1 MKSLLFLLLSAHLV
15 FGADYAIV
23 VSKKTAADESW
34 GKVVSTLE
42 EKHSAK
48 IIQYNHSVKE
58 SLPSL
63 KKSFPCH
70 ACFVA
75 TPEET
80 TKDLVR
86 SIHIIT
92 RQLDEDPYT
101 DLLWGILSGH
111 DAENALAIAKTQK
124 PLVIRNSLACT
135 EIELDRCER
144 GKWFCELRKGHGVEK
159 KALKKAK
166 DIQLPQDTT
175 ALFVKEL
182 NEGKPDL
189 FVTSGHATESD
200 LQLGYRYKNG
210 VFRSKNEGTLYGL
223 DLSGKHHSVNSPNP
237 KIYMPIGNCLMGH
250 LQGPESMAAAF
261 LKSAGVRQMMGYVEV
276 TWYGYMGWGCLD
288 YFIEQ
293 PGRYSFT
300 EAFFANHH
308 ALIHRLENCFPGSNG
323 ASAAGATPTIRQ
335 SPLARQ
341 FGLGKQD
348 LRGLL
353 FDRDIVAFYG
363 DPAWQAKMASGKRNW
378 DQTLSA
384 KGNKYSFVIKPTAG
398 PESFMPVNKNGVQRG
413 HRPFVAFFEQRL
425 EDIRIVS
432 GLEHDP
438 VITDNFIL
446 VPNPPNRKTAKQI
459 KIVFEGW
466 VKGV

>member
-63 KKSFPCH
+63 KKSFPRH

-159 KALKKAK
+159 KL
-166 DIQLPQDTT
+166 
-175 ALFVKEL
+175 
-182 NEGKPDL
+182 
-189 FVTSGHATESD
+189 
-200 LQLGYRYKNG
+200 
-210 VFRSKNEGTLYGL
+210 
-223 DLSGKHHSVNSPNP
+223 
-237 KIYMPIGNCLMGH
+237 
-250 LQGPESMAAAF
+250 
-261 LKSAGVRQMMGYVEV
+261 
-276 TWYGYMGWGCLD
+276 
-288 YFIEQ
+288 
-293 PGRYSFT
+293 
-300 EAFFANHH
+300 
-308 ALIHRLENCFPGSNG
+308 
-323 ASAAGATPTIRQ
+323 
-335 SPLARQ
+335 
-341 FGLGKQD
+341 
-348 LRGLL
+348 
-353 FDRDIVAFYG
+353 
-363 DPAWQAKMASGKRNW
+363 
-378 DQTLSA
+378 
-384 KGNKYSFVIKPTAG
+384 
-398 PESFMPVNKNGVQRG
+398 
-413 HRPFVAFFEQRL
+413 
-425 EDIRIVS
+425 
-432 GLEHDP
+432 
-438 VITDNFIL
+438 
-446 VPNPPNRKTAKQI
+446 
-459 KIVFEGW
+459 
-466 VKGV
+466 